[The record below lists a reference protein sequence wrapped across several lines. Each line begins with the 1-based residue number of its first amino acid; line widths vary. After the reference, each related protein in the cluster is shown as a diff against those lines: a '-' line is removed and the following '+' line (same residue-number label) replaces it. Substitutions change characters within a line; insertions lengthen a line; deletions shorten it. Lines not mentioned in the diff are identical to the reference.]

1 MGSELSTIRSL
12 LENQIDSGEPSAS
25 SDPSSAILNTYINQ
39 SIRKIVRKD
48 RPHELYSA
56 TVSAVNISADAN
68 TVSIPSGIFVPELVY
83 YQYSSGSIFEL
94 RQKPLKR
101 MIELES
107 SNNFFD
113 TSNTGNPSYYDV
125 RGTSLIFNK
134 YFDRTATGAVKIY
147 GIGPPSTLS
156 DDDDATELP
165 VDYDLLIV
173 YEAAVLFYQ
182 KDDDLQNQQKFEALA
197 FRERADL
204 RTFLRTNTT
213 DVVELDPHIF
223 GGSYGSPKSDAGVFF
238 GS

>member
-1 MGSELSTIRSL
+1 
-12 LENQIDSGEPSAS
+12 
-25 SDPSSAILNTYINQ
+25 
-39 SIRKIVRKD
+39 
-48 RPHELYSA
+48 
-56 TVSAVNISADAN
+56 
-68 TVSIPSGIFVPELVY
+68 
-83 YQYSSGSIFEL
+83 
-94 RQKPLKR
+94 

-134 YFDRTATGAVKIY
+134 YFDRTATGAIKIY

-204 RTFLRTNTT
+204 RTFFKDKYNRCSGIR
-213 DVVELDPHIF
+213 P
-223 GGSYGSPKSDAGVFF
+223 SYFW
-238 GS
+238 